1 MRDGDQTFYDV
12 VNIVDDTILKVKEI
26 NNYTQL
32 NPSKT
37 KLKLLELLSKLVKIC
52 VQVSMQTEHTYGCYL
67 FETKLSNKTFNG
79 HAATCLP

>member
-12 VNIVDDTILKVKEI
+12 VNIVDDTILKIKEI

-52 VQVSMQTEHTYGCYL
+52 VQVSMQTEHTYECYL
-67 FETKLSNKTFNG
+67 FETELSNKTFNG